1 MSHNVYSLTTAR
13 DVVIRLARDDFQKK
27 KKETLLHESISR
39 DVLNY
44 FVVIVA
50 AILLYIPFADGL
62 FVASHS
68 KLNNNNPLSPT

>member
-1 MSHNVYSLTTAR
+1 VYSLTTAR

-27 KKETLLHESISR
+27 KKETLPDESISR

-50 AILLYIPFADGL
+50 GHITLYYFC
-62 FVASHS
+62 
-68 KLNNNNPLSPT
+68 